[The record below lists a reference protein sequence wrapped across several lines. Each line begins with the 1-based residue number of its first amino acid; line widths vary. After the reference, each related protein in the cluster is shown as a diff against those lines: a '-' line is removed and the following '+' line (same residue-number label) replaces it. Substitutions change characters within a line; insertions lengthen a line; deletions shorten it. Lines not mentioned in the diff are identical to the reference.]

1 MRILA
6 KLNNSLTLIDDI
18 QCIVSQDNNNI
29 LTLLDSSN
37 EPFYLYYDSTKIW
50 NITDY
55 MSAGLRDGY
64 LDLSVD
70 GFSNLIVDGG
80 IASDEQI

>member
-6 KLNNSLTLIDDI
+6 KLNDSLALIDDI
-18 QCIVSQDNNNI
+18 QCIISQDSDNI

-37 EPFYLYYDSTKIW
+37 EPFYLCYDFTKIS

-55 MSAGLRDGY
+55 MTAGLRDGY

-70 GFSNLIVDGG
+70 GFSNLIFDGG
-80 IASDEQI
+80 NDSDE

>member
-6 KLNNSLTLIDDI
+6 KLNDSLTLIDGI
-18 QCIVSQDNNNI
+18 QCIISQDSDNI
-29 LTLLDSSN
+29 LTLLDASN
-37 EPFYLYYDSTKIW
+37 ELFYLYYDNTKIW

-55 MSAGLRDGY
+55 MTAGLRDGY

-70 GFSNLIVDGG
+70 GFSDLIFDGG
-80 IASDEQI
+80 TDSDE

>member
-6 KLNNSLTLIDDI
+6 KLNNSLTLIDGI
-18 QCIVSQDNNNI
+18 QCIISQDSDNI

-37 EPFYLYYDSTKIW
+37 ELFYLYYDITKIW

-55 MSAGLRDGY
+55 MTAGLRDGY
-64 LDLSVD
+64 LDLSID
-70 GFSNLIVDGG
+70 GFSNLIFDGG
-80 IASDEQI
+80 NDSDE

>member
-6 KLNNSLTLIDDI
+6 KLNDSLALLDGIS
-18 QCIVSQDNNNI
+18 CIISQDGDNI

-37 EPFYLYYDSTKIW
+37 EPFYLYYDTTKIW
-50 NITDY
+50 NITEY

-70 GFSNLIVDGG
+70 GFSNLIFDGG
-80 IASDEQI
+80 NDSDE

>member
-6 KLNNSLTLIDDI
+6 KLNDSLALIDDI
-18 QCIVSQDNNNI
+18 QCIISQDSDNI
-29 LTLLDSSN
+29 LTLLDSST
-37 EPFYLYYDSTKIW
+37 EPFYLYYDTVKIW
-50 NITDY
+50 NITEY

-70 GFSNLIVDGG
+70 GFSDLIVDGG
-80 IASDEQI
+80 IDSDE